1 MAEIREIHVPDL
13 GTSDAIPVAE
23 IFVSNGQSVKKEE
36 PLLALES
43 DKAVMEIPAPFD
55 CVIKEMK
62 AAEGDTLKTGD
73 LIALA
78 EAEESAENSREPAP
92 EEEKQAEA
100 SAQPPEQK
108 AEAAKKQ
115 EEPPK
120 KQETPAPSRD
130 IPKGKIPHASPSVRR
145 FARELGA
152 DLRQVKGSGP
162 KGRILKEDIQNYIK
176 RILQNPGQKGAVSG
190 LPELAPAN
198 PARFGPVEEAELT
211 RIQKISGPHLHAS
224 WVNIPHVTHFD
235 QADITNLETWRKE
248 LNARGTHGVKFSAL
262 AFVVKALYKAVEEFP
277 RFNSVLDSPSGTLLI
292 RKYYNIGIAV
302 DTPQGLLVPVI
313 KDVDKKSLT
322 EIIRDITDL
331 AAKGREGKLSPQ
343 DLQGAGIS
351 ISNLGGIGG
360 TGFTPIIN
368 PPEVAILGLSRS
380 SMQPVWQDGEFVPR
394 LILPLSLSYD
404 HRVIDGALAAR
415 VYPVSGR
422 AAGRYEENS
431 AIIVCE
437 KMRWRVNTWLKQSI

>member
-1 MAEIREIHVPDL
+1 MAALKDILVPDL

-23 IFVSNGQSVKKEE
+23 IFVTPGQSVKKEE

-55 CVIKEMK
+55 CVIKEIK
-62 AAEGDTLKTGD
+62 AAEGDELKTGD
-73 LIALA
+73 LIATA
-78 EAEESAENSREPAP
+78 EAEEGASAEEKAPAAEEKTPPAAEETKPAEEVKSEQPAPQKEKPAPSSPPPAPAP
-92 EEEKQAEA
+92 E
-100 SAQPPEQK
+100 
-108 AEAAKKQ
+108 
-115 EEPPK
+115 
-120 KQETPAPSRD
+120 R
-130 IPKGKIPHASPSVRR
+130 PKGKMPHASPSVRH

-152 DLRQVKGSGP
+152 DLRQVKGTGP
-162 KGRILKEDIQNYIK
+162 KGRIKKEDVQNYIK
-176 RILQNPGQKGAVSG
+176 KVLQNPGQTGGISG
-190 LPELAPAN
+190 LPSLPQSD
-198 PARFGPVEEAELT
+198 PSQFGPVEEVELT

-248 LNARGTHGVKFSAL
+248 LNNKGIHGVKFSAL

-277 RFNSVLDSPSGTLLI
+277 RFNSVLDGPSGTLLI

-313 KDVDKKSLT
+313 KDVDKKTLT
-322 EIIRDITDL
+322 EIVQDITDL
-331 AAKGREGKLSPQ
+331 AGKGRDGKLSPK

-360 TGFTPIIN
+360 TAFTPIIN

-380 SMQPVWQDGEFVPR
+380 SMQPVWEDGEFVPR
-394 LILPLSLSYD
+394 LMLPLSLSYD

-415 VYPVSGR
+415 FT
-422 AAGRYEENS
+422 RYLAELLEDMKK
-431 AIIVCE
+431 I
-437 KMRWRVNTWLKQSI
+437 LL